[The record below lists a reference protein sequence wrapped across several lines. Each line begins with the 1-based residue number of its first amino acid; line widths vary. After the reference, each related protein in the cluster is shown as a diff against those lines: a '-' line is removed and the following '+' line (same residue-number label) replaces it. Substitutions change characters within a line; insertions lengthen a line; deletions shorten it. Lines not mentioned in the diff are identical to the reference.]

1 MKDIKETVLSSGL
14 MKELMQDLTEE
25 ELTGI
30 KEYVDEFISP
40 LNNLSMLVKDMMST
54 ESSRERLAEDI
65 LKLFTP
71 EGIEELEKCLEK
83 N

>member
-1 MKDIKETVLSSGL
+1 MK
-14 MKELMQDLTEE
+14 DLTEE
-25 ELTGI
+25 EVADM

-40 LNNLSMLVKDMMST
+40 INDLSMLVKDMMST

-65 LKLFTP
+65 LKLFTS
-71 EGIEELEKCLEK
+71 EGIKELEKCLEK